1 MTAVIP
7 VDDYVSDEWYPG
19 FQQEMFDQPWAI
31 EQTRPLRKEDESRFW
46 FLDFHW
52 PRGFTPMGAATWC
65 EDGYCWGTQYAAETL
80 PLPPGK
86 GFVGRLAGTHLYGTA
101 MPVTNPRELAARG
114 KRLGRTLPGFLGNF
128 AENWA
133 VARDEVDEGW
143 QYFRGL
149 DLTPQ
154 SPAELAATLR
164 EARAYSRRA
173 YEIHFEVMYPML
185 ANFLG
190 FYGACAEMGLDP
202 SQTGRFLQG
211 EDTKIMQADRALN
224 ELTRSAR
231 AAGLAPVFAAH
242 EPSELRAALT
252 AHGGSAAQWL
262 TDLDDFLRVHGWRT
276 EGITDI
282 ALPSWIEDPT
292 PVFGM
297 VRSFLEQPED
307 HDFAAAHEAV
317 ILERDAAVDAARSGL
332 TLEEQRVFDAG
343 LASNR
348 AVNFPWWQDEHA
360 FYIDLRVALPMRWA
374 SLEIGR
380 KVGADRPDDTMFL
393 FWPEL
398 LDVAEGR
405 TTWSSVAG
413 LVGERRDYFRQ
424 WNARRPSMPKV
435 LGTVPDEV
443 ADPIMIEV
451 FGINGHSLK
460 VMQRGVDADAT
471 ELTGIAAAKG
481 TARGTAR
488 VLSSSDEL
496 HRLSPG
502 DILVCEST
510 SPNWTPAFGKIAAC
524 VCDGGGTLSH
534 AAIVGREYGIPT
546 VTAAAIATATIRD
559 GDEIEVDGNR
569 GIVTILK
576 RADQTASATGPS
588 SGDLSES

>member
-19 FQQEMFDQPWAI
+19 FKQEMFDQPWAI

-114 KRLGRTLPGFLGNF
+114 KRLGRTLPGFLANF

-242 EPSELRAALT
+242 EPSELRTALT

-297 VRSFLEQPED
+297 VRSFLEQPEG

-317 ILERDAAVDAARSGL
+317 ILERDAGGRRRAVRPHPRRA
-332 TLEEQRVFDAG
+332 AG
-343 LASNR
+343 LRRR
-348 AVNFPWWQDEHA
+348 ARLQPGGQLPLVA
-360 FYIDLRVALPMRWA
+360 GRARVLIDLRVALPMRWA

-380 KVGADRPDDTMFL
+380 KVGADRPDDTMYL

-405 TTWSSVAG
+405 TTWSKVAG

-424 WNARRPSMPKV
+424 WNARRRASPRCWAPSP
-435 LGTVPDEV
+435 T
-443 ADPIMIEV
+443 
-451 FGINGHSLK
+451 
-460 VMQRGVDADAT
+460 R
-471 ELTGIAAAKG
+471 
-481 TARGTAR
+481 
-488 VLSSSDEL
+488 
-496 HRLSPG
+496 SPTR
-502 DILVCEST
+502 S
-510 SPNWTPAFGKIAAC
+510 
-524 VCDGGGTLSH
+524 
-534 AAIVGREYGIPT
+534 
-546 VTAAAIATATIRD
+546 
-559 GDEIEVDGNR
+559 
-569 GIVTILK
+569 
-576 RADQTASATGPS
+576 
-588 SGDLSES
+588 

>member
-19 FQQEMFDQPWAI
+19 FKQEMFDQPWAI

-114 KRLGRTLPGFLGNF
+114 KRLGRTLPGFLANF

-380 KVGADRPDDTMFL
+380 KVGADRPDDTMYL

-405 TTWSSVAG
+405 TTWSSVAR
-413 LVGERRDYFRQ
+413 LVDERRDYFRQ

-502 DILVCEST
+502 DVLVCEST

-546 VTAAAIATATIRD
+546 VTAAAIATVTIRD
-559 GDEIEVDGNR
+559 GDEIEVDGTR

-588 SGDLSES
+588 SGDLSEN

>member
-19 FQQEMFDQPWAI
+19 FKQEMFDQPWAI

-154 SPAELAATLR
+154 SPAELATTLR

-332 TLEEQRVFDAG
+332 TSKSSG
-343 LASNR
+343 SST
-348 AVNFPWWQDEHA
+348 PGS
-360 FYIDLRVALPMRWA
+360 PPT
-374 SLEIGR
+374 GR
-380 KVGADRPDDTMFL
+380 
-393 FWPEL
+393 
-398 LDVAEGR
+398 
-405 TTWSSVAG
+405 
-413 LVGERRDYFRQ
+413 
-424 WNARRPSMPKV
+424 
-435 LGTVPDEV
+435 
-443 ADPIMIEV
+443 
-451 FGINGHSLK
+451 
-460 VMQRGVDADAT
+460 
-471 ELTGIAAAKG
+471 
-481 TARGTAR
+481 
-488 VLSSSDEL
+488 
-496 HRLSPG
+496 
-502 DILVCEST
+502 ST
-510 SPNWTPAFGKIAAC
+510 SPGGKTSTRSTSTCASRCRCAGRAWRSGARSAPTGPTTPCTCSGPNCSTSPKAARP
-524 VCDGGGTLSH
+524 GRAWPGWWAS
-534 AAIVGREYGIPT
+534 AAITSGSGTPGDRACPRCWAPSPT
-546 VTAAAIATATIRD
+546 RSPTR
-559 GDEIEVDGNR
+559 
-569 GIVTILK
+569 
-576 RADQTASATGPS
+576 S
-588 SGDLSES
+588 

>member
-1 MTAVIP
+1 
-7 VDDYVSDEWYPG
+7 
-19 FQQEMFDQPWAI
+19 
-31 EQTRPLRKEDESRFW
+31 
-46 FLDFHW
+46 
-52 PRGFTPMGAATWC
+52 
-65 EDGYCWGTQYAAETL
+65 
-80 PLPPGK
+80 
-86 GFVGRLAGTHLYGTA
+86 
-101 MPVTNPRELAARG
+101 
-114 KRLGRTLPGFLGNF
+114 
-128 AENWA
+128 
-133 VARDEVDEGW
+133 
-143 QYFRGL
+143 
-149 DLTPQ
+149 
-154 SPAELAATLR
+154 
-164 EARAYSRRA
+164 
-173 YEIHFEVMYPML
+173 ML

-317 ILERDAAVDAARSGL
+317 LLERDAAVDAARSSL
-332 TLEEQRVFDAG
+332 TLEEQQVFDAG

-380 KVGADRPDDTMFL
+380 KLGADRPDDTMFL

-405 TTWSSVAG
+405 TSWSSVAG

-424 WNARRPSMPKV
+424 WNARRSTHAQGAGHRPRR
-435 LGTVPDEV
+435 GRRPDH
-443 ADPIMIEV
+443 D
-451 FGINGHSLK
+451 
-460 VMQRGVDADAT
+460 RGVRDQRPLAEGHAT
-471 ELTGIAAAKG
+471 RRR
-481 TARGTAR
+481 RGRDRAHRHRRRQGHGAGYRPCPVQQRR
-488 VLSSSDEL
+488 VPPAL
-496 HRLSPG
+496 PG
-502 DILVCEST
+502 DVLVCEST

-546 VTAAAIATATIRD
+546 VTAVAIATVTIRD
-559 GDEIEVDGNR
+559 GDEIEVDGTR

-588 SGDLSES
+588 SGDLSEN